1 MANPGRSKFAAL
13 TSFKDGSSV
22 EKGRATRRDAKRSHP
37 DWMQTSLYLRR
48 ETRKQAKRILFDRD
62 DLDFGELMESL
73 LSDWVKKQKGK
84 P

>member
-1 MANPGRSKFAAL
+1 
-13 TSFKDGSSV
+13 
-22 EKGRATRRDAKRSHP
+22 
-37 DWMQTSLYLRR
+37 MQTSLYLRR